1 MPRGFLNGLLT
12 SFTEFARQD
21 TAPAAPS
28 GAGARIYT
36 FDADGHTVLEGRIEG
51 GGRFRFLRDQ
61 NLIGRNNTGA
71 TIAAGTFVRITGWDA
86 TAQVLTIAPA
96 DPSAESSMPAVGVV
110 NAAVANGAS
119 GRVWQIGIVTG
130 LNTGGMTVGGEI
142 YLGASGA
149 MTQTKPTASG
159 ARVQALGTVV
169 VADTAAGII
178 HANVDPGYETIASGS
193 NYRNLVVMSTD
204 SVNANA
210 TANTLQDAT
219 GLSFPVAANTQYRFY
234 FHIIIDSA
242 ATTTG
247 VRLTLNG
254 PTFDRLGYSVIYQT
268 SGGAIAVSNMNGYNQ
283 GVPTTTVAY
292 TASQVAQMW
301 GVVRPTAAGTVI
313 CRFSSEVASSAVT
326 IRAGSTVEYW

>member
-1 MPRGFLNGLLT
+1 MPRNFLNSLLT
-12 SFTEFARQD
+12 PFVELPRQSAPPD
-21 TAPAAPS
+21 APAVD
-28 GAGARIYT
+28 GARIYT
-36 FDADGHTVLEGRIEG
+36 FDADGNTVLEGRTV

-61 NLIGRNNTGA
+61 LLIGRNNTGA
-71 TIAAGTFVRITGWDA
+71 TIAAGTFGGGTGWDA
-86 TAQVLTIAPA
+86 TAQVLTIALA
-96 DPSAESSMPAVGVV
+96 DPSAESTMPAVGVV

-119 GRVWQIGIVTG
+119 GRVWQMGLVTG

-149 MTQTKPTASG
+149 FTQTKPTASG

-178 HANVDPGYETIASGS
+178 HANVDPGYETIASGT
-193 NYRNLVVMSTD
+193 NYRNLVTLGTD
-204 SVNANA
+204 QVNANA

-219 GLSFPVAANTQYRFY
+219 GLSFPVNANTLYRFY
-234 FHIIIDSA
+234 FHIIIDTA

-247 VRLTLNG
+247 IRLTING
-254 PTFDRLGYSVIYQT
+254 PTNNLLGYSALYPLA
-268 SGGAIAVSNMNGYNQ
+268 GGTIAVSNMNGYNQ
-283 GVPTTTVAY
+283 GAPTATLPY

-301 GVVRPTAAGTVI
+301 GAVRPTANGTVI

-326 IRAGSTVEYW
+326 IKAGSTVEYW

>member
-1 MPRGFLNGLLT
+1 
-12 SFTEFARQD
+12 
-21 TAPAAPS
+21 
-28 GAGARIYT
+28 
-36 FDADGHTVLEGRIEG
+36 
-51 GGRFRFLRDQ
+51 
-61 NLIGRNNTGA
+61 
-71 TIAAGTFVRITGWDA
+71 
-86 TAQVLTIAPA
+86 
-96 DPSAESSMPAVGVV
+96 MPAVGVV

-149 MTQTKPTASG
+149 FTQTKPTASG

-219 GLSFPVAANTQYRFY
+219 GLSFPVVANTIYRFHFLVY
-234 FHIIIDSA
+234 FDAA

-247 VRLTLNG
+247 SRFTLGG
-254 PTFDRLGYSVIYQT
+254 PAFNMLGYNLHIPITAGSI
-268 SGGAIAVSNMNGYNQ
+268 GHAAMNGYNQ
-283 GVPTTTVAY
+283 GAVVASSPY
-292 TASQVAQMW
+292 TAGNIATME
-301 GVVRPTAAGTVI
+301 GIVRPTANGTVI
-313 CRFSSEVASSAVT
+313 CRFASEVASSAITVK
-326 IRAGSTVEYW
+326 AGSTVEYW